1 MRRIVITGRRDTA
14 GGRVEVRQGL
24 SADTQVLAA
33 RFDTLKEGAPA
44 KIVATKGAATGMPAA
59 SASAAAKAS

>member
-1 MRRIVITGRRDTA
+1 MLFRS
-14 GGRVEVRQGL
+14 GL

-44 KIVATKGAATGMPAA
+44 KIVAKGAGSGMPAA
-59 SASAAAKAS
+59 SASSASSKAS